1 MRLNGP
7 WARRHRRPSRAHP
20 DEIAQHEEARA
31 YLTPDGQMGQESVA
45 PGWLKGRGVNL
56 QLARRSLILVV
67 LCLVLLPLADLQI
80 LAHDPWAELAR
91 MGRGLLVPDWLGIS
105 SPFTAIALTIGVA
118 LWGTLLGI
126 VLGFPLALLFFRSRL
141 VRSGCAF
148 VRAIHELFWALLFL
162 QVFGLSAITA
172 VAALAIPY
180 AGIFAKVY
188 AEILGQTSRAPADAL
203 SPGIDRVSRFFYAEL
218 PLAWA
223 RLAAYTRYRFECAMR
238 ASVLLGFV
246 GLPTLGFH
254 LESAFREG
262 RYHEAGA
269 LLWCFYLLIATLQWW
284 GHRRLL
290 PVWLAVSAFLLGPWP
305 SVNGDLLW
313 RFVSVDLW
321 PAPLREGDWRGL
333 ASWLAKLPDLL
344 PAIGNTLLLGLMG
357 TAGALAVALLAWPLA
372 SRHFGHPLTRWA
384 GKGVMIGLRSTPE
397 LMLAFIFLLLLGPS
411 MLPAWLA
418 LALHNGALIAFLV
431 ARHADAIEPGM
442 PGLPASGRYA
452 YELLPRIYPG
462 LLALL
467 FYRAEVIIR
476 ETALLGML
484 GIATLGF
491 HIDSS
496 FEYMMFDQ
504 AFALLLITAAINLA
518 VDAISRRVTPQTQ
531 SLEDPCS
538 R

>member
-1 MRLNGP
+1 MRLKAL
-7 WARRHRRPSRAHP
+7 WAKRRRSSSAGQPR
-20 DEIAQHEEARA
+20 ELAQHDEARA
-31 YLTPDGQMGQESVA
+31 YLTSDGLEGRNVLA
-45 PGWLKGRGVNL
+45 PGWLSGRTSSL
-56 QLARRSLILVV
+56 QLARRSLILIA
-67 LCLVLLPLADLQI
+67 LCLVLLPLADLQVI
-80 LAHDPWAELAR
+80 THDPWAELAR
-91 MGRGLLVPDWLGIS
+91 MTRGLFSPDWLGLS

-118 LWGTLLGI
+118 LWGTLLGL
-126 VLGFPLALLFFRSRL
+126 VLGFPLALVFHRSRL

-148 VRAIHELFWALLFL
+148 VRAIHEIFWAMLFL
-162 QVFGLSAITA
+162 QVFGLSAVTA

-188 AEILGQTSRAPADAL
+188 AEILGQTSRAPVDAL
-203 SPGIDRVSRFFYAEL
+203 PPGIDRVSRFVYTEL

-269 LLWCFYLLIATLQWW
+269 LLWCFYLLIATLHWW

-290 PVWLAVSAFLLGPWP
+290 PVWLIASAFLLGPWP
-305 SVNGDLLW
+305 AVDGELLW

-321 PAPLREGDWRGL
+321 PAPLREGDWAGL
-333 ASWLAKLPDLL
+333 MAWFAELPDLL

-357 TAGALAVALLAWPLA
+357 TAGALVIALLAWPLA

-384 GKGVMIGLRSTPE
+384 GKGVLIGLRSTPE
-397 LMLAFIFLLLLGPS
+397 LMMAFIFLLLLGPS

-431 ARHADAIEPGM
+431 VRHADAIEPGM
-442 PGLPASGRYA
+442 PALPANGRYA

-496 FEYMMFDQ
+496 FAYLMFDQ
-504 AFALLLITAAINLA
+504 AFALLLITAVLNLV

-531 SLEDPCS
+531 TMEDPCS